1 MHVNRESA
9 LKTDREK
16 NPLPHWG
23 VESASVLCLAF
34 HSAALAIELTLPPK
48 TKCLNFHLSKSG
60 MGKLS
65 SLGEYFHENGS
76 QVRKHEITEYN
87 TDKVSDPRLNIAAL
101 CSEMQHMIKL

>member
-34 HSAALAIELTLPPK
+34 HSAALATELILPPK
-48 TKCLNFHLSKSG
+48 TKCLNFYFLKSG

-65 SLGEYFHENGS
+65 SFG
-76 QVRKHEITEYN
+76 
-87 TDKVSDPRLNIAAL
+87 NI
-101 CSEMQHMIKL
+101 SMKIVVK